1 MRKLISSSVEIITK
15 KYLNLKKNKGSFKKM
30 KDIKTL
36 TRSDIVDKIALNT
49 GLTRQQSV
57 NIMESTIN
65 ILIDGLAKR
74 GLIKL
79 SSFGSIQVL
88 KKTKRIGRNPKTG
101 KEVMIAPR
109 KSLSFRASQTLKK
122 RVSSLKKASLKEKK

>member
-1 MRKLISSSVEIITK
+1 M
-15 KYLNLKKNKGSFKKM
+15 G
-30 KDIKTL
+30 IKTL
-36 TRSDIVDKIALNT
+36 TRSDIVDKIASNT
-49 GLTRQQSV
+49 GLTRQQSID
-57 NIMESTIN
+57 IMESTIKV
-65 ILIDGLAKR
+65 LIDSLAKE

-109 KSLSFRASQTLKK
+109 KSLSFRASSALKK
-122 RVSSLKKASLKEKK
+122 RVAALK